1 MALMPTAERE
11 QLLKTT
17 LIRVTCLSTSGNNAL
32 FLASTTVY
40 SKEIKVYQ
48 YISNTHVQTA
58 GTLQLLLS
66 RKFYSY
72 FRIVCTQLKVFPQM
86 TPSQNEKTSGKALL
100 MLFHFLDAGKN
111 TMGK

>member
-1 MALMPTAERE
+1 MPTAERE
-11 QLLKTT
+11 QFLQTT
-17 LIRVTCLSTSGNNAL
+17 LIRVTCLSTSGNNTL

-66 RKFYSY
+66 RKFHSY
-72 FRIVCTQLKVFPQM
+72 FRIVCAQLKVSPQL
-86 TPSQNEKTSGKALL
+86 TPSQNKKTSGKALF
-100 MLFHFLDAGKN
+100 MLSHFMDAGKN
-111 TMGK
+111 ATGK